1 MLIRLHLRLDC
12 TAVEQRVCT
21 QVLGANV
28 QVSLLSLLHYDSSV
42 DATVVYQVFF
52 IMDVVQV
59 SLRCKRASLL
69 GL

>member
-1 MLIRLHLRLDC
+1 MSNRLAYTLAPKTRLHNSRR
-12 TAVEQRVCT
+12 RVCT
-21 QVLGANV
+21 QALGANV

-42 DATVVYQVFF
+42 DATVVYQVF
-52 IMDVVQV
+52 VVQV